1 MRALTA
7 LAVVLFPFA
16 ATAQE
21 QPATNQRPVLKIIG
35 EYNSLTSEDRNA
47 YCFWAGQLYSLGG
60 SFCSRQQTLT
70 TCTEVAGQRPMWV
83 NKDNDKNCDK
93 NPSTTP
99 Q

>member
-1 MRALTA
+1 MRAFTA
-7 LAVVLFPFA
+7 LAVVLIPFA
-16 ATAQE
+16 AAAQE
-21 QPATNQRPVLKIIG
+21 QPTTNQRPVLKIIG
-35 EYNSLTSEDRNA
+35 DYNSLTLEDRNA
-47 YCFWAGQLYSLGG
+47 YCFWAGQLYSVGA

-70 TCTEVAGQRPMWV
+70 SCTEVAGRRPMWV